1 MMRSAKSKANT
12 SGLDRDSFSASI
24 YVKRQDA
31 AEELRKIQQA
41 NVALAELGIR
51 LSVNPSR
58 NQYSKSF
65 LACVLNVHI
74 DREITSRGAGRHAE
88 VSGYTLENVEQML
101 AEGLSPQRIA
111 EIMGMSLATYYRR
124 RKKAV
129 ELKEVGHKPDSI
141 PF

>member
-1 MMRSAKSKANT
+1 MMRSAKIKANT

-41 NVALAELGIR
+41 NVALAELGIQ